1 VCPQE
6 RNPASTTSPTRHGI
20 RLRLGATENPR
31 ADEKKECKVTHSAD
45 FGPGLVEVFGPS
57 QADGGPELVQLLTPE
72 GERVEHPEF
81 SFDPGE
87 GVDEA
92 DAIRGLYRDMVLTR
106 RIDTEA
112 TALQRHGELG
122 IWAQLLGQEAAQIG
136 AGRALRPQD
145 FVFPTYREHGVAWC
159 RGVDPIKLL
168 GLFRGVDQGSWDP
181 NENNFGLYTIVI
193 GAQTLHATGYAM
205 GIQRDGAVGTGDPD
219 RDAAVIAHFGD
230 GASSQG
236 DVNEA
241 FIFAASY
248 NAPVVFFCQNNQW
261 AISEPIERQSRIPLY
276 QRALG
281 FGFPGVRVDGND
293 VLASYAVTKAAL
305 QRARDGQGPTF
316 VEAYTYRMGAHTTTD
331 DPTRYRHSED
341 VEHWKHKDPIAR
353 VEVYLRRN
361 GLADDAFFHDLT
373 AEADALGGRLREGCR
388 ALPDPKPL
396 GVFDHVYSEMT
407 EELGAQRDEFATYLE
422 SFDSE
427 GAHS

>member
-1 VCPQE
+1 MPE
-6 RNPASTTSPTRHGI
+6 
-20 RLRLGATENPR
+20 
-31 ADEKKECKVTHSAD
+31 
-45 FGPGLVEVFGPS
+45 FGPDLVEVFGPS
-57 QADGGPELVQLLTPE
+57 QADGGPELIQLLTPE
-72 GERVEHPEF
+72 GERVHHAEF
-81 SFDPGE
+81 DLDFSAE
-87 GVDEA
+87 Q
-92 DAIRGLYRDMVLTR
+92 IRGFYRDMVLTR

-145 FVFPTYREHGVAWC
+145 YVFPTYREHGVAWC
-159 RGVDPIKLL
+159 RGVDPLNLL
-168 GLFRGVDQGSWDP
+168 GLFRGVDHGAWNP
-181 NENNFGLYTIVI
+181 NDNNFGLYTIVI
-193 GAQTLHATGYAM
+193 GAQALHATGYAM

-293 VLASYAVTKAAL
+293 VLATYAVTQAAL
-305 QRARDGQGPTF
+305 QRARDGSGPTL

-331 DPTRYRHSED
+331 DPTRYRLSDD
-341 VEHWKHKDPIAR
+341 VEHWKLKDPIAR
-353 VEVYLRRN
+353 LEVYLRRN
-361 GLADDAFFHDLT
+361 GLVDDDFIAD
-373 AEADALGGRLREGCR
+373 AEAGVRRARRPPARGRQGAARPEAAGHVRPRLRRGDR
-388 ALPDPKPL
+388 GAAPAAGGLRGLPRDL
-396 GVFDHVYSEMT
+396 RGGAVMSERS
-407 EELGAQRDEFATYLE
+407 ERIIKRSVLGASCAH
-422 SFDSE
+422 
-427 GAHS
+427 GAKRVRA

>member
-1 VCPQE
+1 MPD
-6 RNPASTTSPTRHGI
+6 P
-20 RLRLGATENPR
+20 ATERGQNR
-31 ADEKKECKVTHSAD
+31 DG
-45 FGPGLVEVFGPS
+45 FGPDLAEVFGPS
-57 QADGGPELVQLLTPE
+57 QNDGGPELVQLLTPE
-72 GERVEHPEF
+72 GERVHHPEF
-81 SFDPGE
+81 DMDFS
-87 GVDEA
+87 A
-92 DAIRGLYRDMVLTR
+92 DQLRGFYRDMVLTR

-145 FVFPTYREHGVAWC
+145 YVFPTYREHGVAYC
-159 RGVDPIKLL
+159 KGIDPLKLL
-168 GLFRGVDQGSWDP
+168 GLFRGVDHGNWDP
-181 NENNFGLYTIVI
+181 AEFNFGLYTIVI

-205 GIQRDGAVGTGDPD
+205 GMQRDGVVGTGDPE
-219 RDAAVIAHFGD
+219 RDAAVVAHFGD

-261 AISEPIERQSRIPLY
+261 AISEPIERQTRIPLY

-293 VLASYAVTKAAL
+293 VMATYAVTQAAL

-331 DPTRYRHSED
+331 DPTRYRLSDD
-341 VEHWKHKDPIAR
+341 VESWKLKDPIAR
-353 VEVYLRRN
+353 VEAYLRRN
-361 GLADDAFFHDLT
+361 GLIDSDFIDDLKK
-373 AEADALGGRLREGCR
+373 EADELGAHLREGCKSM
-388 ALPDPKPL
+388 PDPTAMQM
-396 GVFDHVYSEMT
+396 FDHVYADMP
-407 EELGAQRDEFATYLE
+407 EELVAQRDGFAAYLE
-422 SFDSE
+422 TFE
-427 GAHS
+427 EAR

>member
-1 VCPQE
+1 MPD
-6 RNPASTTSPTRHGI
+6 P
-20 RLRLGATENPR
+20 ATERGQNR
-31 ADEKKECKVTHSAD
+31 DG
-45 FGPGLVEVFGPS
+45 FGPDLAEVFGPS
-57 QADGGPELVQLLTPE
+57 QNDGGPELVQLLTPE
-72 GERVEHPEF
+72 GERVHHPEF
-81 SFDPGE
+81 DMDFS
-87 GVDEA
+87 A
-92 DAIRGLYRDMVLTR
+92 DQLRGFYRDMVLTR

-145 FVFPTYREHGVAWC
+145 YVFPTYREHGVAYC
-159 RGVDPIKLL
+159 KGIDPLSLL
-168 GLFRGVDQGSWDP
+168 GLFRGVDHGNWDP
-181 NENNFGLYTIVI
+181 AEFNFGLYTIVI

-205 GIQRDGAVGTGDPD
+205 GMQRDGVVGTGDPE
-219 RDAAVIAHFGD
+219 RDAAVVAHFGD

-261 AISEPIERQSRIPLY
+261 AISEPIERQTRIPLY

-293 VLASYAVTKAAL
+293 VMATYAVTQAAL

-331 DPTRYRHSED
+331 DPTRYRLSDD
-341 VEHWKHKDPIAR
+341 VESWKLKDPIAR
-353 VEVYLRRN
+353 VEAYLRRN
-361 GLADDAFFHDLT
+361 GLIDTEFVNDLKKEADD
-373 AEADALGGRLREGCR
+373 LGAHLREGCKSM
-388 ALPDPKPL
+388 PDPKAMQM
-396 GVFDHVYSEMT
+396 FDHVYADMP
-407 EELGAQRDEFATYLE
+407 EELVAQRDGFAAYLE
-422 SFDSE
+422 TFE
-427 GAHS
+427 EAR